1 MSQVAFERPDA
12 TGLTRKIA
20 EHGASL
26 AFDSLPD
33 DVVAIAKSCLIDWL
47 GVTLAGSYDA
57 LAEMLQ
63 AEAAEQGGAEQATV
77 IGGKSRTSVL
87 QAALLNGTASHALD
101 YDDVNLS
108 MPGHPTVPVVPA
120 ILALAERD
128 GFDGRAFITAFI
140 AGVES
145 EVRIGALMGEAHY
158 QKGWHTT
165 GTVGTFGAAAGAAH
179 MLGLDIDSTVA
190 AYGIAG
196 TQAAGLKS
204 NFGTMCKPLHA
215 GKAAANGLYA
225 ALLAKRGFTSNPE
238 ILECVQG
245 FGDTQTDNFQPD
257 LALAGLGETFHA
269 RGILFKYHAAC
280 YGTHASIEAAV
291 ALREQHDLAADRI
304 EKVEVRVPASYQKMC
319 NIQNPTTGLEGKFSL
334 RFTTAMAFAGANTAR
349 TDSYS
354 AETCADP
361 KIVSL
366 RDRINVVPEEKW
378 EHANSEVIVSTNDGV
393 VLRQMADASIAE
405 TDQARQWA
413 RLADKFRGL
422 AEPAIG
428 AEKAEKVVEAV
439 GRLEAQDSLVEI
451 AELCRG

>member
-1 MSQVAFERPDA
+1 MSQLAFDRPDA

-20 EHGASL
+20 EYCGSL
-26 AFDSLPD
+26 TYEALPE

-57 LAEMLQ
+57 LAEMLR
-63 AEAAEQGGAEQATV
+63 AEAAEQGGTEQATV
-77 IGGKSRTSVL
+77 IGGRSRTSVL

-128 GFDGRAFITAFI
+128 GFDGRAFIAAFI
-140 AGVES
+140 AGVEA
-145 EVRIGALMGEAHY
+145 EVRIGALMGESHY

-179 MLGLDIDSTVA
+179 MLGLDSDKTVT

-215 GKAAANGLYA
+215 GKAASNGLYA

-257 LALAGLGETFHA
+257 LALAGMGETFHA

-280 YGTHASIEAAV
+280 YGTHASIEAANT
-291 ALREQHDLAADRI
+291 LREKHTLAPDNI
-304 EKVEVRVPASYQKMC
+304 EKIEVHVPASYQKMC

-334 RFTTAMAFAGANTAR
+334 RFTTAMAFAGENTGR

-354 AETCADP
+354 EETCADP

-366 RDRINVVPEEKW
+366 RDKISVVPQESW
-378 EHANSEVIVSTNDGV
+378 EHANSEVIVSTNDGL
-393 VLRQMADASIAE
+393 VLRQMTDVSIAE

-422 AEPAIG
+422 AEPVIG
-428 AEKAEKVVEAV
+428 AEKAEKVIEAV
-439 GRLEAQDSLVEI
+439 GTLESRDGLAEI